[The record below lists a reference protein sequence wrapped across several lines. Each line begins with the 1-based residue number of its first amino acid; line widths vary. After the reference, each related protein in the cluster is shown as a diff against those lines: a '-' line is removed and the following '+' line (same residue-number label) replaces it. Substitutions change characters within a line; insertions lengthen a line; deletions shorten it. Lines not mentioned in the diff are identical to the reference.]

1 MILVASKWSLE
12 KKPFSKYFFSKYA
25 LKGAYFL
32 VNFEDKGL
40 ELYCKWTPTPF
51 LGMGF
56 STESKLVF
64 EILELLEV

>member
-32 VNFEDKGL
+32 VNFED
-40 ELYCKWTPTPF
+40 
-51 LGMGF
+51 GMGF

-64 EILELLEV
+64 EILELLQV

>member
-40 ELYCKWTPTPF
+40 ELYCK
-51 LGMGF
+51 
-56 STESKLVF
+56 
-64 EILELLEV
+64 